1 MVPFANNKQSYK
13 KTSWPIFTTPVG
25 YCIMIFLISFNL
37 MLLMT
42 VVNSEYFESDDE
54 KSTLSRI
61 GTPSKMMPRSG
72 KTRPNNF

>member
-1 MVPFANNKQSYK
+1 
-13 KTSWPIFTTPVG
+13 
-25 YCIMIFLISFNL
+25 MIFLISFNL